1 MVSSSVIKE
10 VPSHLP
16 RVCNVKMITVLGRWK
31 LGSWLT
37 RNPASPNSIPTLEST
52 GRGEFIQG
60 RTDGYFNLTLIIINH
75 CAIERIIIATTNFTV
90 KTFPPK

>member
-1 MVSSSVIKE
+1 MITTSSTVQE
-10 VPSHLP
+10 LPSHLP
-16 RVCNVKMITVLGRWK
+16 CVCDVKMVTVLGRWK

-37 RNPASPNSIPTLEST
+37 RNPASPNSISTLEST

-60 RTDGYFNLTLIIINH
+60 RTDGFFYITLIMNH
-75 CAIERIIIATTNFTV
+75 FVVERMRITTTNFTV